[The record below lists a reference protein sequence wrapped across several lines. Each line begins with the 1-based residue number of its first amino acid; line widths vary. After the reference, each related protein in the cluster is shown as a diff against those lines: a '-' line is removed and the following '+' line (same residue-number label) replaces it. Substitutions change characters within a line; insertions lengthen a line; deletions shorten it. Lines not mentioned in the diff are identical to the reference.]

1 MSSQRFSI
9 AWHKDGAV
17 LCAREPTVAEL
28 TECAPRLSAWYNDEY
43 NGAMMTNDAS
53 MSAADVCALYQ
64 QMSAAGGRQFLLY
77 RDGELMGDADFRRIG
92 DGAPVR
98 AEFAIMV
105 GVRSAQGK
113 GVGTAFSVLL
123 HAFAFQKLGLREI
136 YLTIIPENEA
146 GRRCY
151 KKVGYACDE
160 GPVARSYAEHDTDVA
175 MVLTREA
182 FLRHHGTVLS
192 QIEISARPESPR

>member
-9 AWHKDGAV
+9 SWNKDGAV
-17 LCAREPTVAEL
+17 LCAREPTAAEL
-28 TECAPRLSAWYNDEY
+28 TECAPLLSAWYNDEY

-53 MSAADVCALYQ
+53 LSAADVCALYR
-64 QMSAAGGRQFLLY
+64 QMNAEGGRQFLLY

-92 DGAPVR
+92 EGAPER

-105 GVRSAQGK
+105 GSRSAQGK

-123 HAFAFQKLGLREI
+123 HAFAFDQLGLGEI
-136 YLTIIPENEA
+136 YLSIIPENEA

-151 KKVGYACDE
+151 EKVGYVCDA
-160 GPVARSYAEHDTDVA
+160 GPVARSYADGDTDVA

-182 FLRHHGTVLS
+182 FLRHHGSVLS
-192 QIEISARPESPR
+192 QIEIRARSESLR